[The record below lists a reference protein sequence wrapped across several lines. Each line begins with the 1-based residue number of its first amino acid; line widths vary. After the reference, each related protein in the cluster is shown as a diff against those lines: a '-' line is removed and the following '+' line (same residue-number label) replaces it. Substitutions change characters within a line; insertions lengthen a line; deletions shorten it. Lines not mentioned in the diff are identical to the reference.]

1 MEDLKTRDEQ
11 LLEEALKNNVE
22 GFFQEL
28 QKAFDYDG
36 EDYDEDYFITDDI
49 YDIKVLSDLN
59 KTFFGACYAIAI
71 GGPNIYINTYDNV
84 VEGYWGGTKIIE
96 NLDYYLYSLGL
107 DDKFELLETLDDYI
121 EELFECR

>member
-1 MEDLKTRDEQ
+1 MEDLKTRSQQ
-11 LLEEALKNNVE
+11 LLEDALKANVE
-22 GFFQEL
+22 GFFENL
-28 QKAFDYDG
+28 KMAFDNDSD
-36 EDYDEDYFITDDI
+36 EYDEDYFITDDI

-59 KTFFGACYAIAI
+59 RNFVGGCYAIAI

-96 NLDYYLYSLGL
+96 DLDYYLYSLDL

>member
-1 MEDLKTRDEQ
+1 MEVLKTRDEQ

-36 EDYDEDYFITDDI
+36 ENYDEDYFITDDI
-49 YDIKVLSDLN
+49 FDIKVLSDLN
-59 KTFFGACYAIAI
+59 RGFIGACYAIAI

-107 DDKFELLETLDDYI
+107 DDKFELLQNLDDYI
-121 EELFECR
+121 EGLYECR

>member
-28 QKAFDYDG
+28 QKAFDYDS

-49 YDIKVLSDLN
+49 
-59 KTFFGACYAIAI
+59 
-71 GGPNIYINTYDNV
+71 
-84 VEGYWGGTKIIE
+84 
-96 NLDYYLYSLGL
+96 
-107 DDKFELLETLDDYI
+107 
-121 EELFECR
+121 